1 LASKLVGWDIEIMT
15 HDEYNDGIDR
25 AERWF
30 TALPNVQPETV
41 ETLIVEGFLS
51 YTDLTFLDAAQ
62 LGELIG
68 MTEEQADEVIACAEE
83 WAEEAEE
90 QARQEE
96 EEAQRA
102 REAEKARIL
111 GEAAA
116 VAADAKPTVE
126 SVFGPTEPEP
136 VTGEAPLT
144 AAQVFGDAPANE
156 QAPDSKSEPPAE

>member
-1 LASKLVGWDIEIMT
+1 M
-15 HDEYNDGIDR
+15 
-25 AERWF
+25 
-30 TALPNVQPETV
+30 V

-51 YTDLTFLDAAQ
+51 YTDLTFLDAAG
-62 LGELIG
+62 LSELIG
-68 MTEEQADEVIACAEE
+68 VTEEQADEMIACAEE

-111 GEAAA
+111 GETAAPAAA
-116 VAADAKPTVE
+116 AEAKPTVE

-136 VTGEAPLT
+136 APGEAPLT
-144 AAQVFGDAPANE
+144 AAQVFGDAPASSPE
-156 QAPDSKSEPPAE
+156 SAAESARPAE

>member
-1 LASKLVGWDIEIMT
+1 
-15 HDEYNDGIDR
+15 IDR

-30 TALPNVQPETV
+30 TALPNIQPEMV
-41 ETLIVEGFLS
+41 ESLIVEGFLS
-51 YTDLTFLDAAQ
+51 YTDLTFLDPAQ
-62 LGELIG
+62 MGELIG

-102 REAEKARIL
+102 REAEKARNL
-111 GEAAA
+111 GEAGA

-136 VTGEAPLT
+136 VSGEAPLT
-144 AAQVFGDAPANE
+144 AAQVFGDAPA
-156 QAPDSKSEPPAE
+156 APQPAAAEPERPAE